1 MTDEW
6 LTSVPGIADAVGT
19 FMWGPES
26 LYSTYAGTS
35 EDPVA
40 AKREAFRAHFSDLLA
55 TTAGDRAS
63 LRALVDPDLV
73 DLVDELPDTGAQDAH
88 SEQRLQNTAWGLS
101 SSGWSTFLTIRS
113 DSGGLAGFIALQK
126 PAVGMSA
133 IWMATSGGDTRHLD
147 RTYSVSRADRRPSA
161 ILFADLEASTP
172 LARRLSTQD
181 YFNLARRLVRAA
193 DVSVVESGG
202 VVGRH
207 LGDGVTA
214 FFLADVIG
222 SESAAARACIEAS
235 RSLRTAVP
243 AIAERSGLAAEDV
256 VLRFGLHWGSTLYV
270 GLFKTIARA
279 EVTAMGDEVNETARI
294 EACASGGRALAS
306 KQLIERLTANDAADL
321 GLDRVEYSLLGD
333 LPTATEKARRDA
345 PQLPVTE
352 V

>member
-6 LTSVPGIADAVGT
+6 LKSAPRIVDAIGT

-26 LYSTYAGTS
+26 LDSTYAVTS
-35 EDPVA
+35 ADPVA
-40 AKREAFRAHFSDLLA
+40 AKREAFRVSFADLLA
-55 TTAGDRAS
+55 TTPGGRAA
-63 LRALVDPDLV
+63 LRALVDPVLV
-73 DLVDELPDTGAQDAH
+73 DLVDELPQGEAREAH
-88 SEQRLQNTAWGLS
+88 SEQRLQNRNWGLT

-113 DSGGLAGFIALQK
+113 DSGRLAGFVALQK

-133 IWMATSGGDTRHLD
+133 IWMATSGSDTRHLD
-147 RTYSVSRADRRPSA
+147 RTHAVSRANRRPSA

-172 LARRLSTQD
+172 LSRRMSTQD

-193 DVSVVESGG
+193 DDSVVETGG

-243 AIAERSGLAAEDV
+243 AIAERSGLAAEDI